1 MCQLGDF
8 AEEVLGLHERHSSG
22 ELDVSQVADLAD
34 RIAAYAARHTLGLYQ
49 DVTMLLVLA
58 QFIDPTVPMDEAE
71 IWRTIRTARA
81 NGAPAPDSER
91 GGDHG

>member
-8 AEEVLGLHERHSSG
+8 AEEVLGLHERRSRG

-34 RIAAYAARHTLGLYQ
+34 RIAAYATEHTLGLYQ

-71 IWRTIRTARA
+71 IWRTIRTARS
-81 NGAPAPDSER
+81 NGGPAPSCEKE
-91 GGDHG
+91 GT